1 MAMENP
7 YKYTGPLDP
16 EQDELV
22 CIPRDDQ
29 LDSVLQGIR
38 RGDYWAVFGPRQ
50 MGKTTFLR
58 QIQRECSLS
67 RKFAHCMYLDFEAP
81 PATDENFYQWF
92 MDRIQQDIPCD
103 DIPNHE
109 GKWKS
114 YIPEIRFF
122 NFLETFTPKDTREK
136 IILMLDEIER
146 IPSVKNFLHLWR
158 RVYHERY
165 TKPQLNRYSI
175 IITGSADLIGL
186 TLGATSPFNIAKKA
200 YLKDFTHQES
210 RHLLTKPFDR
220 MDVQIED
227 NAATKL
233 ISQVNGHPQLLQ
245 HACSLLADTSAREE
259 RELTERDVDA
269 AMNVLFRS
277 STALDTLERQLDRDE
292 NLNRLL
298 KDLLAGKTK
307 KFFPYRKYALTGAGP
322 VAEQDGRCIIRNKL
336 FETFLRDIL
345 EDSDATGDVR
355 YKKIEEIGHGA
366 MGKVYKAED
375 LALQR
380 IVSLKILGPNFIRNE
395 IELERF
401 YAEARATAQLF
412 HTNIVMVYDVGQM
425 GDEHFIAMEFIEGVD
440 LMSLI
445 ENKTQFTPHQV
456 IYIAKQMIKA
466 LAYSHRQGIVHRD
479 IKPKNIMINRAGE
492 VKIVD
497 FGIASVKNQVRH
509 GDTGYIL
516 GSPYYISPEQI
527 RGDTIDQR
535 IDLYATGVT
544 LFHLITGDVPYK
556 GDNIL
561 MKHLSSPTPSLRE
574 ARPDMPE
581 YLDKLV
587 SKCMEKDKYNRYR
600 DAPDLLEALKS
611 LVPDMNEAIIRE
623 EIKLIIETE
632 SGAATLQIPKN
643 E

>member
-1 MAMENP
+1 MAMDNP

-16 EQDELV
+16 DQDELV
-22 CIPRDDQ
+22 CIPRDHQ
-29 LDSVLQGIR
+29 LDVVLQGIR

-58 QIQRECSLS
+58 QIRRECSLS
-67 RKFAHCMYLDFEAP
+67 GKFAHCLYLDFEAP

-92 MDRIQQDIPCD
+92 MARIQQEIPCD
-103 DIPNHE
+103 PTSNGVDQ
-109 GKWKS
+109 WKS

-122 NFLETFTPKDTREK
+122 NFLETFAPKENREK
-136 IILMLDEIER
+136 IILLLDEIER

-165 TKPQLNRYSI
+165 TKPKLNRYSI
-175 IITGSADLIGL
+175 VITGSADLIGL

-210 RHLLTKPFDR
+210 RTLMTKPFDR
-220 MDVQIED
+220 LDIHIQD
-227 NAATKL
+227 RAAARL
-233 ISQVNGHPQLLQ
+233 ISRVNGHPQLLQ
-245 HACSLLADTSAREE
+245 HACSLLADTAVHEE
-259 RELTERDVDA
+259 RELTERDVEA
-269 AMNVLFRS
+269 AVNVLFRS

-298 KDLLAGKTK
+298 RDLLAGNKK
-307 KFFPYRKYALTGAGP
+307 KFFPQRRYALTGAGP
-322 VAEQDGRCIIRNKL
+322 VAEQDRYCIIRNKL

-345 EDSDATGDVR
+345 EDSDANGDVR
-355 YKKIEEIGHGA
+355 YKKLEEIGHGA

-412 HTNIVMVYDVGQM
+412 HTNIVMVYDVGRM

-440 LMSLI
+440 LMTLI
-445 ENKTQFTPHQV
+445 EKKHRFTPAQV
-456 IYIAKQMIKA
+456 VYIAMQIVKA
-466 LAYSHRQGIVHRD
+466 LAYSHRQGVVHRD

-492 VKIVD
+492 IKIVD
-497 FGIASVKNQVRH
+497 FGIAAVKNRENH

-516 GSPYYISPEQI
+516 GSPFYISPEQI
-527 RGDTIDQR
+527 RGDTIDHR
-535 IDLYATGVT
+535 IDIYATGVT
-544 LFHLITGDVPYK
+544 LFHLVTGDVPYK

-561 MKHLSSPTPSLRE
+561 MKHLASSIPSMRE
-574 ARPDMPE
+574 SRPDIPG
-581 YLDKLV
+581 YLDELV
-587 SKCMEKDKYNRYR
+587 TKCMAKDKYDRYK
-600 DAPDLLEALKS
+600 DAPELLEALMAT
-611 LVPDMNEAIIRE
+611 VPDMDDSIVCE
-623 EIKLIIETE
+623 EIKRIIEMD
-632 SGAATLQIPKN
+632 GGATLHIPEN